1 MGLEISGPEFVT
13 NKTQHL
19 ASGLNGSTNYT
30 CYIRLYSKVA
40 SDRSQQ
46 VTCKTGVK
54 GRRNLQVIPFNET
67 SVELSWSRVSTDGP
81 CDGTKQFYKV
91 QWKRKGRSSVT
102 SHLVEELSHVI
113 SGLSPSVEYEFRV
126 IPSWTKNDNSPWVSF
141 VPKGDSSRKSSANA
155 SDLIPLAPER
165 VEAAQILATSINLTW
180 VDTNENTRYYSVC
193 AVDSKSQHD
202 CNEEDLMK
210 SASTN
215 LLMSDLQPNSSYEFK
230 VRAHSYDGYFGPFSQ
245 STTIRTLA
253 DGTDRCVLMFR
264 LVKVVFSVP
273 SKVLNLNYEI
283 VNETTA
289 CLYWQAPLHKNG
301 RLTSYLILYTPNANW
316 PLDEWFNKSV
326 PTTQDKVKGC
336 RASDNQTLSTLLVD
350 LQPDQHYTVYV
361 RAASEVGLGN
371 PIYPI
376 KINTKN
382 MKAIEPPESQD
393 NIQYNH
399 NLGIEEVA
407 CAEPNYHVAVLGIIM
422 GVTVSLVCLVFCISF
437 TILVRKRCLKTRAFA
452 RARMAASNNYYP
464 AVAQYASEGSSV
476 QVRLED
482 PCSAAIHE
490 IEHLV
495 GDERSD
501 HIPPDTPAHLDTKV
515 SWKLDCD
522 A

>member
-1 MGLEISGPEFVT
+1 
-13 NKTQHL
+13 
-19 ASGLNGSTNYT
+19 
-30 CYIRLYSKVA
+30 
-40 SDRSQQ
+40 
-46 VTCKTGVK
+46 
-54 GRRNLQVIPFNET
+54 
-67 SVELSWSRVSTDGP
+67 
-81 CDGTKQFYKV
+81 
-91 QWKRKGRSSVT
+91 
-102 SHLVEELSHVI
+102 
-113 SGLSPSVEYEFRV
+113 
-126 IPSWTKNDNSPWVSF
+126 
-141 VPKGDSSRKSSANA
+141 
-155 SDLIPLAPER
+155 
-165 VEAAQILATSINLTW
+165 
-180 VDTNENTRYYSVC
+180 
-193 AVDSKSQHD
+193 
-202 CNEEDLMK
+202 
-210 SASTN
+210 
-215 LLMSDLQPNSSYEFK
+215 MSDLQPNSSYEFK

-515 SWKLDCD
+515 SWKLKDCD